1 MILEGRV
8 ALFFISYASIKVFLR
23 DGNCGGPS
31 HWDNQLL
38 RDLAEEAQVDQ
49 DIPCHFCN
57 FVENAVHVDHVL

>member
-8 ALFFISYASIKVFLR
+8 AHFYILCIKVFLR

-38 RDLAEEAQVDQ
+38 RDLAEEAQVDNV
-49 DIPCHFCN
+49 I
-57 FVENAVHVDHVL
+57 LITW